1 MEAYF
6 RSMKQRSQGGLV
18 AAHSDLI
25 IVAGV
30 IAIIALMIIPLPT
43 AIIDILLGVN
53 ITFGIILLLTAIY
66 ISSVIEFSVFPGI
79 LLISTL
85 FRLAISVATTRL
97 ILLQGDAG
105 QIIDTF
111 GHTVAGGNLVV
122 GLVVFLIITVVQFIV
137 IAKGAERVAEVAARF
152 SLDGMPGKQLSID
165 SDLRSGLI
173 DKDEARRRRSEL
185 ELESKLHGSLDGA
198 MKFVKGDAIASL
210 VIIVINLL
218 GGLAV
223 GVWQQNMAF
232 GSALE
237 RYSILTIGD
246 GLVAQIPA
254 LLSAMAAG
262 LIVTRT
268 ADGNEHLGDSMV
280 KQLSA
285 KPRVLLVA
293 SAMCFGMAAIP
304 GFPWPVFLVLGL
316 TSLVIGALLT
326 PALKARIETVTNPL
340 RTRITRRP
348 RQAPAVLGAP
358 PPVVKPTVPLLLEVT
373 PEHVGEADPERLV
386 GALKALVEDIQ
397 LETGLGLP
405 HLSIHLVQPDDGSHW
420 RLLSYETPV
429 ASGRLED
436 DDERAPI
443 EVMAAWL
450 NAALKRNLTQ
460 FLGIQETSVLI
471 GRANADYPD
480 LVKEVLRSV
489 PVPKLAEIMRR
500 LVEEGVPLRNL
511 RGLLEGIADAAQREK
526 ETGALTECA
535 RIALSRELNHR
546 YAPNGNLRAIL
557 LDPELEE
564 GLRRNA
570 GEAAPDSQHFPLDP
584 GFAKALIAQ
593 IGELYRNHD
602 VEVLLTTIDLRRRV
616 RKLIE
621 PDLGGLAVLSYNE
634 LSAQL
639 QLDIVGRVT
648 VPGKET
654 PQIAAAQ

>member
-6 RSMKQRSQGGLV
+6 RSMKRRSEGGLLS
-18 AAHSDLI
+18 AHSDLI

-30 IAIIALMIIPLPT
+30 VAIIALMIIPLPT

-53 ITFGIILLLTAIY
+53 ITFGIILLLTSIY

-268 ADGNEHLGDSMV
+268 ADGNRHLGDSMV

-293 SAMCFGMAAIP
+293 SAMCFGMALIP
-304 GFPWPVFLVLGL
+304 GFPWPVFLVLGCTAL
-316 TSLVIGALLT
+316 TIGALLT
-326 PALKARIETVTNPL
+326 PALKSRIEAFSDPL
-340 RTRITRRP
+340 KARITRRP
-348 RQAPAVLGAP
+348 TERPAVLGAAP
-358 PPVVKPTVPLLLEVT
+358 PAVKPTIPLLLEVA
-373 PEHVGEADPERLV
+373 PARLAEADPDELV
-386 GALKALVEDIQ
+386 ASVKALVDRIQ
-397 LETGLGLP
+397 LQTGLALP
-405 HLSIHLVQPDDGSHW
+405 HLSIHLSEPGDDADW

-429 ASGRLED
+429 AAGRWTQTAETPPEAALT
-436 DDERAPI
+436 
-443 EVMAAWL
+443 AWL
-450 NAALKRNLTQ
+450 DIVLRRNMTL

-471 GRANADYPD
+471 GRANTDYPD
-480 LVKEVLRSV
+480 LVKEVLRCV

-500 LVEEGVPLRNL
+500 LIEEDVPLRNM

-526 ETGALTECA
+526 ETGALAECA
-535 RIALSRELNHR
+535 RIALSREINHR
-546 YAPNGNLRAIL
+546 FAPHGRLRAIL

-564 GLRRNA
+564 GLRRSA
-570 GEAAPDSQHFPLDP
+570 GEIGPDAQYLPLDP
-584 GFAKALIAQ
+584 GFAKALIGQ
-593 IGELYRNHD
+593 ISGVYEAHD

-616 RKLIE
+616 RKLVE
-621 PDLGGLAVLSYNE
+621 PDLPGLAVLSYNE
-634 LSAQL
+634 LSPRL
-639 QLDIVGRVT
+639 QLDIVGRIAG
-648 VPGKET
+648 PGAET